1 MLSPKRKH
9 LPLKT
14 VYYISF
20 LCFIVIPLLVV
31 LIVSLLILN
40 QQFKKQAVEN
50 IRRAQDNVVTELTS
64 DINIMSMRLSHMI
77 YTNNNEIME
86 YAAGTDNPNVNI
98 RYDYEQKLA
107 QAGNLALEPVKDI
120 ISVVF
125 YMKDGRET
133 YFKSNIKR
141 SAEEIKAAPWY
152 QEALETP
159 NSVCV
164 GSCQTMQAND
174 LYTGG
179 RKDLLV
185 LVFALSPDVTTDRSR
200 KIEMVT
206 FWQYCRAGDRIRE
219 YNQNYNKGSNRL
231 GITMIVN
238 DEGETV
244 FATEEIDTR
253 DSRYVCVESPVE
265 LVDSVWYVRTYI
277 KSFELTGDFRR
288 VSGMILATAVL
299 ILSLAAAYSGYFL
312 RKIVKPIEEI
322 SSGLKQVEE
331 GNLSVHVAPE
341 GQSEIRG
348 MIHQF
353 NAMVRRLRVL
363 IQEYEEKVRSSEM
376 TYEQYFCTLIKR
388 EMTPE
393 EVHAKSGSFFADRYC
408 LLGLWVDHYPAGE
421 SETDC
426 AWRLIKSF
434 ERNPRFAS
442 RCLAAMK
449 KPAFIYIFYRITET
463 DFTSNIVKMTE
474 ELQREAAKEF
484 GVELSLCIGQG
495 TSGAAG
501 FTAQAELVEQYGC
514 IRYLKGRHS
523 VTDLNQELPFA
534 EKVLEASKEYQGLAD
549 ALYIADEKNLLQERE
564 RLFGLLSGKEQ
575 KEMFLQAYGA
585 VLSIGM
591 RFDADPCGFTE
602 VFGDKY
608 NYMEKIERLGD
619 IRGIKLWLTNY
630 FAWIMDYSAA
640 KLNAVE
646 TDVIVKAKRY
656 MADHYEESDLSL
668 LQVAEYVGLNEKYF
682 TNRFT
687 REAGE
692 NFSSYLTALRL
703 HKAKELLKTTTFKVY
718 EIAEMA
724 GYRNVEH
731 FNRTFKKHIGITPAQ
746 FRKTM

>member
-1 MLSPKRKH
+1 MLFLKRKH

-31 LIVSLLILN
+31 LLVSLLILN
-40 QQFKKQAVEN
+40 QQFKKQALEN
-50 IRRAQDNVVTELTS
+50 IRRAQDNVVTELKS
-64 DINIMSMRLSHMI
+64 DINVMSMRLSHMI

-98 RYDYEQKLA
+98 RYDFEQKLT

-125 YMKDGRET
+125 YMKSGRET

-152 QEALETP
+152 QAALETP

-185 LVFALSPDVTTDRSR
+185 LVFALSPDVTTDRSGT
-200 KIEMVT
+200 IEMVT

-219 YNQNYNKGSNRL
+219 YNQNYNKGLNRL
-231 GITMIVN
+231 GITIIVN
-238 DEGETV
+238 EEGETV

-253 DSRYVCVESPVE
+253 DGRYVCVESPVE

-299 ILSLAAAYSGYFL
+299 ILSLAAVYSGYFL

-322 SSGLKQVEE
+322 SGGLKQVEE
-331 GNLSVHVAPE
+331 GNLSVHVAPK

-353 NAMVRRLRVL
+353 NAMVRRLGVL
-363 IQEYEEKVRSSEM
+363 IQEYEERVRSAEM
-376 TYEQYFCTLIKR
+376 TYEQFFQALIKR

-393 EVHAKSGSFFADRYC
+393 EVHARAGGFFADRYC

-421 SETDC
+421 SETVC
-426 AWRLIKSF
+426 RRLIKSF

-442 RCLAAMK
+442 RCLAAME

-474 ELQREAAKEF
+474 EMQREATKEF
-484 GVELSLCIGQG
+484 GVELSLCIGQE
-495 TSGAAG
+495 TNGAAG
-501 FTAQAELVEQYGC
+501 FAAQSELVERYSC
-514 IRYLKGRHS
+514 IRYLKGRHA
-523 VTDLNQELPFA
+523 VTDLNREFAFA
-534 EKVLEASKEYQGLAD
+534 EKVLQASGGYRGLAD

-564 RLFGLLSGKEQ
+564 RFFSLLNGGER
-575 KEMFLQAYGA
+575 EENFLQAYAA
-585 VLSIGM
+585 VLAIGM

-602 VFGDKY
+602 IFGDKY
-608 NYMEKIERLGD
+608 NYIEKIERLGD

-656 MADHYEESDLSL
+656 MADHYEEADLSL

-687 REAGE
+687 KEAGE
-692 NFSSYLTALRL
+692 NFSSYLTGLRL
-703 HKAKELLKTTTFKVY
+703 QKAKELLKTTSFKIY
-718 EIAEMA
+718 EIAGMA